1 MGLVLG
7 DNTINKYFSFL
18 TKLDNLTK
26 KKLIVKL
33 TESMEFDKKEKFDLK
48 SVCGNWEDNRSSDEI
63 IADIKTAR
71 IEKSNYINL

>member
-33 TESMEFDKKEKFDLK
+33 TESMEFNKKEKFDLK
-48 SVCGNWEDNRSSDEI
+48 SVCGTWEDSRSSDEI

-71 IEKSNYINL
+71 VEKSNSIDL